1 MEKTISIDGKMIPFK
16 ATASTTRRY
25 RQQFHRDLLID
36 MQALT
41 KAMSNGETL
50 SGANLEAFENVAYIM
65 AKQADS
71 NIPADPDEWLDQ
83 FEMFD
88 IYNVLPE
95 LIELWGLSAEPIEE
109 SKKKQ

>member
-1 MEKTISIDGKMIPFK
+1 
-16 ATASTTRRY
+16 
-25 RQQFHRDLLID
+25 
-36 MQALT
+36 
-41 KAMSNGETL
+41 MSNGQTL

-71 NIPADPDEWLDQ
+71 TIPANPDDWLDQ

-109 SKKKQ
+109 SKKKE